1 MVDLNQYRE
10 FLSGKRTYAE
20 PCGFRVKP
28 SSLPSVLKPFQRDT
42 VEYLLRIGR
51 GGAFEECGLG
61 KTLQQLSWSFAA
73 AEHTGGLS
81 LILCPLAVAG
91 QTLREAKRFELDSA
105 SLPIGVYSAG
115 DQVPYTRGVVITNYE
130 KLHHFDASKFAA
142 VALDESSILKSFN
155 GKTKQALCRAFADTP
170 YRSAWTATPSP
181 NDLLELGNHS
191 EFLGAMP
198 STEMISRWF
207 INDSMQ
213 VGKYRLK
220 GHAEDDY
227 WRWVASWAV
236 SLSTPADL
244 GYSDEGYVLPPMEII
259 ERVVAIEDEEA
270 PPGMLFAN
278 SGISATSI
286 HKEKRASVEERAEE
300 VASLVNGEAS
310 EPWIVWCD
318 TDYEADALAKRIP
331 DAVEVRGSFTDYK
344 KERNIEL
351 FSTGQARVIITKPSV
366 CGHGLNWQHCARMAF
381 VGVSYSF
388 ENFYQAARRT
398 WRFGQKRP
406 VKCYVINSEAE
417 QCIWRTVMGKE
428 AAHRQMQSKMSSA
441 MKASQMELVRGIRKV
456 ETYNAGERMSLPS
469 WLSKQGA

>member
-1 MVDLNQYRE
+1 MDYQS
-10 FLSGKRTYAE
+10 FLAGKKTYAD
-20 PCGFRVKP
+20 PCGFRVDPDK
-28 SSLPSVLKPFQRDT
+28 LPQCLKPFQRDA
-42 VEYLLRIGR
+42 VGYLLRVGR

-61 KTLQQLSWSFAA
+61 KTLQQLSWSIATVQKA
-73 AEHTGGLS
+73 GGLA

-91 QTLREAKRFELDSA
+91 QTLREAKRFGLDQMGV
-105 SLPIGVYSAG
+105 PIGVYAAG
-115 DQVPYTRGVVITNYE
+115 DQIPYTQGIAITNYE

-142 VALDESSILKSFN
+142 VALDESSILKSFT
-155 GKTKQALCRAFADTP
+155 GKTKQALCSAFAETP

-198 STEMISRWF
+198 SSEMISRWF

-227 WRWVASWAV
+227 WRWVSSWAV

-244 GYSDEGYVLPPMEII
+244 GYSDEGYVLPPMDII
-259 ERVVAIEDEEA
+259 SIVVSVDDGDA

-278 SGISATSI
+278 DGISATSI
-286 HKEKRASVEERAEE
+286 HKEKRRSINERSEETAG
-300 VASLVNGEAS
+300 LVNGESS

-318 TDYEADALAKRIP
+318 TDYEADALIARIP
-331 DAVEVRGSFTDYK
+331 DAVEVRGSYPDHK

-398 WRFGQKRP
+398 WRFGQTRP
-406 VKCYVINSEAE
+406 VRCYVINSEAE
-417 QCIWRTVMGKE
+417 QCIWRTVIGKQE
-428 AAHRQMQSKMSSA
+428 AHQQMQSKMSAA
-441 MKASQMELVRGIRKV
+441 MRASQMELVRGIRKV
-456 ETYNAGERMSLPS
+456 ETYNAGERMALPS
-469 WLSKQGA
+469 WLNAKA